1 MMPVPA
7 LADESTAAELAAEL
21 PARAS
26 PGISRVPSLRPGVL
40 LTILAGHVVL
50 GLLMHQYRVIGTFHA
65 WGTLLIGVVWAINGR
80 SIHRIAYLVAYVAG
94 AEVLWRMTNAGVVW
108 EFGKYATALILLLA
122 IQFVRVRRRPS
133 PALLCFALLVPSV
146 LLTVSGSTLERIRH
160 DVSFNMSGPL
170 ALAVAIAFFA
180 RVRLSREQLQWLIV
194 WSLAPIMATLAVAIS
209 GVSSLKILQ
218 SVTESASSMTGGF
231 GPNQVSTILGFGAL
245 IAFAAATIFLQRRQ
259 RILRWCMI
267 AIAIAL
273 AGYSAITLSRS
284 GIYLATGSGLV
295 ASLTLLRDRRSR
307 LILLSTVG
315 IVFLIGT
322 YVVFPFLDSATGGA
336 LSRRFSDTGLTG
348 RDVIMRSDLRI
359 WWEHPLLGVGPGRAA
374 AERVG
379 VMGRGAAAHTEFT
392 RLLAEH
398 GLLGAA
404 AMLAVVSALWRRFR
418 LTHTPRFRA
427 LILALFTF
435 SALYMTTTGM
445 RTVLPAFALGL
456 AFSRF
461 DE

>member
-7 LADESTAAELAAEL
+7 LAEEATAVELAAEL

-26 PGISRVPSLRPGVL
+26 SGTSRVPPLRPEVL
-40 LTILAGHVVL
+40 LTILAGHAAL
-50 GLLMHQYRVIGTFHA
+50 GLLMHQYRVAGTLHA
-65 WGTLLIGVVWAINGR
+65 WTTLLMGVVWAINGR
-80 SIHRIAYLVAYVAG
+80 SLHRIAYVAAYVAG

-108 EFGKYATALILLLA
+108 EFGKYATALTLLLA
-122 IQFVRVRRRPS
+122 VQFARVRRRPS
-133 PALLCFALLVPSV
+133 PALLYFALLLPSV

-160 DVSFNMSGPL
+160 DISFNMSGPL
-170 ALAVAIAFFA
+170 ALAVVIAFFT

-194 WSLAPIMATLAVAIS
+194 WSLGPIMATLAVAIS
-209 GVSSLKILQ
+209 GVSSLKLLQ
-218 SVTESASSMTGGF
+218 SVNASTSSMTGGF
-231 GPNQVSTILGFGAL
+231 GPNQVSTILGFGSL
-245 IAFAAATIFLQRRQ
+245 IAFAAATLILQRKQ

-336 LSRRFSDTGLTG
+336 VSRRFSDTGLTG
-348 RDVIMRSDLRI
+348 RDVLMRSELRI

-374 AERVG
+374 AERAG
-379 VMGRGAAAHTEFT
+379 TMRRAAAHTEFT

-404 AMLAVVSALWRRFR
+404 AMLVVISAIWHRFR
-418 LTHTPRFRA
+418 ITRTPRFRA

-435 SALYMTTTGM
+435 SALYMATTGM

-456 AFSRF
+456 AFTRF